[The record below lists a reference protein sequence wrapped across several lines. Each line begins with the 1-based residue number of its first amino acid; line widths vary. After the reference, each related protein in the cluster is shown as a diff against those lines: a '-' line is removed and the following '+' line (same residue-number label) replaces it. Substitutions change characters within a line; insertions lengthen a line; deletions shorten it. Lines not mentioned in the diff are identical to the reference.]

1 MKPGN
6 NLKSVTIKIFLNIY
20 EISGIFRE
28 EIDVFKKFRNERK
41 TNKQRL
47 RNNESNK

>member
-1 MKPGN
+1 MKPSN
-6 NLKSVTIKIFLNIY
+6 NLKSVTTKIFLNIY
-20 EISGIFRE
+20 EISSIFRE
-28 EIDVFKKFRNERK
+28 EINIFKKFRIERK